1 MTWPISPPQNYVTE
15 LYWHIPVLR
24 CHVRGSK
31 FGYVCCDVLAKCLF
45 ECDPCV
51 RRYDTM

>member
-51 RRYDTM
+51 